1 MPVTATYGDYVSELL
16 RINNLYRATMKYA
29 PRKHTPKKSPAG
41 NYKDE
46 DLIN

>member
-1 MPVTATYGDYVSELL
+1 MPVTIIYGDYISELL
-16 RINNLYRATMKYA
+16 RINDLYYITIKYVS
-29 PRKHTPKKSPAG
+29 KKYTPKKLPAG